1 MPKPKGLNNKVRV
14 CMSITPD
21 IKRLLSEVAW
31 DKRLCLSVL
40 IEQYCVECLK
50 KEGKL

>member
-1 MPKPKGLNNKVRV
+1 MPRPKGLNNKVKI
-14 CMSITPD
+14 SISMNPD

-31 DKRLCLSVL
+31 DKRLNLSVL
-40 IEQYCVECLK
+40 IEQYCIECLK

>member
-1 MPKPKGLNNKVRV
+1 MPRPKGLNNKVSV
-14 CMSITPD
+14 SISMNPD

-31 DKRLCLSVL
+31 DKRLNLSVL
-40 IEQYCVECLK
+40 IEQYCIEGLK